1 MTGETLYLKCKRGD
15 VAPLI
20 LLSGDPARVD
30 RVAELMSDVRHV
42 SSNREFSVATGSHRG
57 VPVSMVSGGIGAPS
71 TAIAIQELVQLGV
84 RAVVRVGTNMG
95 VLAALKSVV
104 LSTGAA
110 RFDGTSPRYLPLA
123 YPAIPDW
130 ALVQALSEAGRQHD
144 LDVRLGLTAT
154 YDAFY
159 PDMAPSL
166 VEQGELDL
174 KLPRHAGVLSMDM
187 ETSLVFAMGTALDL
201 AVAAMCLV
209 TVQAEPHTH
218 LDPDI
223 RAELDQCMVRAAL
236 DGLVAFGS
244 SL

>member
-30 RVAELMSDVRHV
+30 RVAELMSDVRHIR
-42 SSNREFSVATGSHRG
+42 SNREFSVATGTHRG

-71 TAIAIQELVQLGV
+71 TAIAIQELAQLDARV
-84 RAVVRVGTNMG
+84 VVRVGTNMG
-95 VLAALKSVV
+95 VLAAMKSVV

-110 RFDGTSPRYLPLA
+110 RFEGTSPRYLPLA

-130 ALVQALSEAGRQHD
+130 PLVQALAEAGRQHD

-166 VEQGELDL
+166 VEQGALDL
-174 KLPRHAGVLSMDM
+174 KLPRRAGVLSMDM
-187 ETSLVFAMGTALDL
+187 ETSLVFAMGTALGL
-201 AVAAMCLV
+201 AAAAMCLV

-218 LDPDI
+218 LDPAV
-223 RAELDQCMVRAAL
+223 RADLELCMVRAAL
-236 DGLVAFGS
+236 DGLAAFGS